1 LPVVRKVSA
10 NARLRTTD
18 VVISS
23 ADRASSWRCGDIGG
37 VVTVGDGG
45 ADELAAAGVAGV
57 ASAAAAAGA
66 GDAGDAGAS
75 ASSTAAAAAAAV
87 SASPLS
93 AASADAT
100 GSFLG
105 VSSLSNIK

>member
-1 LPVVRKVSA
+1 VRKVSA

-57 ASAAAAAGA
+57 ASAAAAAG
-66 GDAGDAGAS
+66 DAGDAGAS
-75 ASSTAAAAAAAV
+75 ASSTAAAAV

-105 VSSLSNIK
+105 VSSLSNIE

>member
-1 LPVVRKVSA
+1 M
-10 NARLRTTD
+10 TD

-45 ADELAAAGVAGV
+45 ADELAAAGVA
-57 ASAAAAAGA
+57 SAAAAA

-75 ASSTAAAAAAAV
+75 ASSTAAAAV